1 MRFLGIDFGQR
12 RIGLSLSDTSAS
24 LARPWRTIAV
34 AGSPRQSA
42 AVIAA
47 LVETARAVDNVEG
60 VEGDE
65 LTDLAG
71 IVVGLPRRL
80 NGEDNEQT
88 AAAREFAHQLGDLA
102 GLPVHLQDERLSS
115 YEADQR
121 LATRERDWRRRKVK
135 LDAAARPDPRAGA
148 RIRARRRSARCPRR

>member
-1 MRFLGIDFGQR
+1 MRFLGVDFGQR

-42 AVIAA
+42 AAIAA
-47 LVETARAVDNVEG
+47 LVGLAGGAEQ

-80 NGEDNEQT
+80 NGEDNDQT
-88 AAAREFAHQLGDLA
+88 AAAREFARQLGDLA

-115 YEADQR
+115 YEAEQR
-121 LATRERDWRRRKVK
+121 LATRERDWRRRKAK
-135 LDAAARPDPRAGA
+135 LDAAAAAVILQDFLD
-148 RIRARRRSARCPRR
+148 ARRPVVDR